1 MAESTI
7 TQIDEDVEIGYIDE
21 NNLESF
27 KTLLMPD
34 VAAAIESGEPV
45 VALGLVMSGVA
56 AGAIAG
62 HAEDETFVIESLYVA
77 PAYRK
82 KGGGEKLLDELTDL
96 VGSEVSQIRI
106 GLVITLP
113 EHEKLASFL
122 NRNGFVDIAK
132 EESSMFRITIKKLAE
147 NEMLKKV
154 PESPKVFNFADADEY
169 LLRKEHKRAMAAGD
183 PVPFG
188 SFTAPSVRKDLSV
201 AYIEGDEVMGYLV
214 IEESEPGVLSV
225 SSALNRGSAKVFSLV
240 LKKALDNLMAKFDPE
255 TVLMVPVISSVSA
268 GIVKKL
274 DPDAGQ
280 VYKLLEKTL

>member
-7 TQIDEDVEIGYIDE
+7 TQIDEDIEVGYIDE
-21 NNLESF
+21 TNLDSF

-56 AGAIAG
+56 AGAVAG

-82 KGGGEKLLDELTDL
+82 RGGGEKLMDELTDL
-96 VGSEVSQIRI
+96 LWGEVSQIRI

-113 EHEKLASFL
+113 EHEELAAFL

-132 EESSMFRITIKKLAE
+132 EDSSMFRITLRKLTE
-147 NEMLKKV
+147 NEMLNKV
-154 PESPKVFNFADADEY
+154 PDSPKVLNFADVDEY

-188 SFTAPSVRKDLSV
+188 SFVSPSVRKDLSA
-201 AYIEGDEVMGYLV
+201 AYVEGDEVMGYLV
-214 IEESEPGVLSV
+214 IEEPEPGVLSV
-225 SSALNRGSAKVFSLV
+225 SSALNRGNAKVFTLV
-240 LKKALDNLMAKFDPE
+240 LKKALDNLKANFEPE
-255 TVLMVPVISSVSA
+255 TVLMVPVINSVSA

-274 DPDAGQ
+274 DPDAGL
-280 VYKLLEKTL
+280 VYRLLEKTL